1 MTGAAMAAEARRLLD
16 DPQARAEMRFGLAE
30 VRDRLASNGS
40 APGRAAAIVQE
51 ILEGQIAHVS

>member
-1 MTGAAMAAEARRLLD
+1 MAAEARRLLD